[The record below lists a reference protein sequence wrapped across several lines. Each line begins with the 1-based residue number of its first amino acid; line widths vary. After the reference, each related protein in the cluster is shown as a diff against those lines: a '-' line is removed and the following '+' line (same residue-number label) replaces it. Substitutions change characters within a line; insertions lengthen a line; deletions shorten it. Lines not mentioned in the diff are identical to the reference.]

1 MQRAV
6 TAVYPTELSALEVR
20 EELVRLGIP
29 DGQITM
35 IPETTSEAATPG
47 LRSSADHHD
56 RLDRLGL
63 PEDDTRT
70 YLQAVRNGDFVLSVE
85 VDDAERLD
93 RIKQIMRNS
102 GQARD
107 LDALAEEYQGA
118 KYAPFRHE
126 DRPAD
131 PYGRAVRQNQEP
143 GERSDLRDYTRNR
156 DHSL

>member
-29 DGQITM
+29 DGHITM
-35 IPETTSEAATPG
+35 IPETTSDAATAG
-47 LRSSADHHD
+47 RRDAADHQD

-63 PEDDTRT
+63 PEGDTRT
-70 YLQAVRNGDFVLSVE
+70 YLQAVRNGDFVVSVE
-85 VDDAERLD
+85 VDDDERLD
-93 RIKQIMRNS
+93 RVKQIMRNP

-107 LDALAEEYQGA
+107 LDALDEEYRGA
-118 KYAPFRHE
+118 EYTPFRHE
-126 DRPAD
+126 DRTAD
-131 PYGRAVRQNQEP
+131 PYGRAIRNPEP

-156 DHSL
+156 DRSL